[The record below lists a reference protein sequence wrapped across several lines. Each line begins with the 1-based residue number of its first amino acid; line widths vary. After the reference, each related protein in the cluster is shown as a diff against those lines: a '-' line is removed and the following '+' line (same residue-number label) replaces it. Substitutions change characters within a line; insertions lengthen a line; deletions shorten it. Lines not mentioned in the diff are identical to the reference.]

1 MTTRTPLWLRICL
14 WLIALFAAVV
24 PRASRAGWRREW
36 EAEFRA
42 RHENARQHDLDVSGQ
57 LNLIRRAFGALPDAA
72 WIRRQLTTDSEML
85 HDVRH
90 GMRMLRTS
98 PGFAVAVVLILALGI
113 GGTVAI
119 AALLDTLIFRPLPY
133 ADADRVVTLW
143 QRPPTGDRE
152 DVAPANFLDW
162 RERSKSFERLAAAIP
177 YSHDYTSA
185 GEPEVLFGAQV
196 TYGFWDALGIRP
208 LLGRTFGEDE
218 HVRGGRPVVIITY
231 GLWQRRFGGDPSI
244 VGKPIVLDER
254 PMTIV
259 GVLPPEFKPQLLPR
273 PGELSVWTPK
283 VIAEHEPRIR
293 ASAWWN
299 VVGRLKPGVSIEAAR
314 AEMTSIA
321 AALAK
326 ENPRT
331 NEQQGIEIVTLRDH
345 LMGKVKTPLLVML
358 GAVVLVLGIGCAN
371 VASLLLARGMHRE
384 REFAI
389 RAALGAGRARLMRQ
403 LAVET
408 LMLSAI
414 STATGVAL
422 GHTLIRAI
430 VALAPGDVLRLQ
442 EAVID
447 GRILVFAAGLAAIT
461 ALMFGVLPALQFSR
475 PGTSTRFARSGRGSE
490 VLRERHGSAPRAAFR
505 RGLVAAE
512 VALAVIVLT
521 SAGLLLRS
529 FERLMQVDPGFS
541 PRNVVA
547 LQVFAYDRHET
558 PEKLRSFFAST
569 VERLHVLPGVD
580 AVGAASAM
588 PFANA
593 NINIRSGFEIVG
605 RPQKPVSEQRGVYL
619 TIATP
624 GYFRAMSIPV
634 REGRWIDETDG
645 EKAPR
650 VALISETLRRREWG
664 SDSPLGKNIK
674 VQWQGK
680 PVEAT
685 IVGVVS
691 QIRHDSLDSAP
702 RAEVFLPFEQAP
714 FGSMT
719 FAVRSLGDA
728 ASTIAAAKQAVWSV
742 DPQQPFYETA
752 RVEHMISASVVR
764 QRFSTTLVSAFA
776 AVALLL
782 CAIGIYGVISF
793 ATAQRTREIGVRMA
807 LGADASVIRR
817 MVLRE
822 GGGVVLVGV
831 VCGLA
836 GAVVVTRYLQTL
848 LFEVD
853 AIDPI
858 TLLTVCVVLA
868 GVAMLACY
876 VPARRATQVDPLI
889 ALRVE

>member
-1 MTTRTPLWLRICL
+1 MTTRTPPWLRVCL
-14 WLIALFAAVV
+14 WLIALFAALV
-24 PRASRAGWRREW
+24 PRGSRASWRREW
-36 EAEFRA
+36 EAEFRS
-42 RHENARQHDLDVSGQ
+42 RHDRAQPHSLDVSGQ
-57 LNLIRRAFGALPDAA
+57 LDLVRRAFGALPDAA
-72 WIRRQLTTDSEML
+72 WLRRQLTTDSEAL
-85 HDVRH
+85 HDIRH
-90 GMRMLRTS
+90 GARMLRTS
-98 PGFAVAVVLILALGI
+98 PGFSVAVVLILALGI

-119 AALLDTLIFRPLPY
+119 AALLDTLIFRPLPF
-133 ADADRVVTLW
+133 AEAERVVTLW
-143 QRPPTGDRE
+143 QRPPTGERE

-177 YSHDYTSA
+177 YSHDYS
-185 GEPEVLFGAQV
+185 GGGDPEVLFGAQV
-196 TYGFWDALGIRP
+196 THGFWDALGVRP

-283 VIAEHEPRIR
+283 VIQEHEPRIR

-321 AALAK
+321 AALAR

-414 STATGVAL
+414 STAAGLAL
-422 GHTLIRAI
+422 GHSLIRAI

-447 GRILVFAAGLAAIT
+447 GRILAFAAVLAGMT
-461 ALMFGVLPALQFSR
+461 ALTFGVLPAMQFSR
-475 PGTSTRFARSGRGSE
+475 PGSE
-490 VLRERHGSAPRAAFR
+490 AIRERHASAPRAAFR

-512 VALAVIVLT
+512 VALAVVVLT

-529 FERLMQVDPGFS
+529 FERLMRVDPGFS

-558 PEKLRSFFAST
+558 PERLRSFFGAT
-569 VERLHVLPGVD
+569 LDRLRQLPGVE

-593 NINIRSGFEIVG
+593 NINIRSGIEIAG
-605 RPQKPVSEQRGVYL
+605 RPQKPVNEQRGVYL

-634 REGRWIDETDG
+634 REGRWLEETDG

-664 SDSPLGKNIK
+664 TESPLGKNIK

-691 QIRHDSLDSAP
+691 QIRHDSLDSEP

-719 FAVRSLGDA
+719 YAVRGYGDA
-728 ASTIAAAKQAVWSV
+728 ASTIALAKQAVWSV

-752 RVEHMISASVVR
+752 RVEQMISASVVR

-776 AVALLL
+776 AAALLL

-807 LGADASVIRR
+807 LGADASMIRR

-822 GGGVVLVGV
+822 GGSDVVVGV
-831 VCGLA
+831 LCGLA
-836 GAVVVTRYLQTL
+836 GAFLATRYLQTL
-848 LFEVD
+848 LFEVEATD
-853 AIDPI
+853 TI
-858 TLLTVCVVLA
+858 TLITVCAVLGA
-868 GVAMLACY
+868 VALLASY
-876 VPARRATQVDPLI
+876 VPARRATRVDPLV
-889 ALRVE
+889 ALRVD

>member
-14 WLIALFAAVV
+14 SLISLFAAVV

-36 EAEFRA
+36 EAEFRS
-42 RHENARQHDLDVSGQ
+42 RHETAPRQGLDVSGQ

-72 WIRRQLTTDSEML
+72 WIRRQLTADSEVL
-85 HDVRH
+85 HDIRH
-90 GMRMLRTS
+90 GARMLRKS
-98 PGFAVAVVLILALGI
+98 PAFTLAVVLILALGI

-133 ADADRVVTLW
+133 AHAERVVTLW
-143 QRPPTGDRE
+143 QRPPTGERE

-162 RERSKSFERLAAAIP
+162 RERSQSFERLAAAIP
-177 YSHDYTSA
+177 YSHDYTGG

-196 TYGFWDALGIRP
+196 TEGFWDALGIRP
-208 LLGRTFGEDE
+208 LLGRTFRDDE
-218 HVRGGRPVVIITY
+218 HVRGGRPVVIITH
-231 GLWQRRFGGDPSI
+231 GLWQRRFAGDPSV
-244 VGKPIVLDER
+244 VGKSILLDER

-259 GVLPPEFKPQLLPR
+259 GVLPPGFSPQLLPR
-273 PGELSVWTPK
+273 PGELAVWTPK
-283 VIAEHEPRIR
+283 VIQEHEPRIR

-321 AALAK
+321 AALGK
-326 ENPRT
+326 EHPRT
-331 NEQQGIEIVTLRDH
+331 NEHVGIEIVTFRDH

-389 RAALGAGRARLMRQ
+389 RAALGAGRARLLRQ
-403 LAVET
+403 LAVES
-408 LMLSAI
+408 LLLSAI
-414 STATGVAL
+414 SSAAGLAL
-422 GHTLIRAI
+422 GHALIRAI
-430 VALAPGDVLRLQ
+430 VALAPGDVVRLQ
-442 EAVID
+442 DAVID
-447 GRILVFAAGLAAIT
+447 GRIVMFAVGLAGIT
-461 ALMFGVLPALQFSR
+461 ALTFGILPAVQFSR
-475 PGTSTRFARSGRGSE
+475 PGSE
-490 VLRERHGSAPRAAFR
+490 AIRERHASAPRAAFR
-505 RGLVAAE
+505 RALVAAE
-512 VALAVIVLT
+512 VALAVVLLT

-547 LQVFAYDRHET
+547 LQVFAHDRNPT
-558 PEKLRSFFAST
+558 PERLRSFFAST
-569 VERLHVLPGVD
+569 FDRLRQLPGVD

-593 NINIRSGFEIVG
+593 NINIRSGLQIIG
-605 RPQKPVSEQRGVYL
+605 REEKPVAEQRAVYL

-634 REGRWIDETDG
+634 REGRLLHETDG

-650 VALISETLRRREWG
+650 VALISEALRRREWG
-664 SDSPLGKNIK
+664 SDSPLGKRIK

-680 PVEAT
+680 PIEMEV
-685 IVGVVS
+685 VGVVS
-691 QIRHDSLDSAP
+691 QIRHESLDSAA
-702 RAEVFLPFEQAP
+702 RAEVFMPFEQVP

-719 FAVRSLGDA
+719 YALRGHADPTA
-728 ASTIAAAKQAVWSV
+728 TIALAKQAIWSV
-742 DPQQPFYETA
+742 DPLQAFYETA
-752 RVEHMISASVVR
+752 RVESMISASVAR
-764 QRFSTTLVSAFA
+764 QRFSATLVSAFA

-807 LGADASVIRR
+807 LGADASMIRR

-822 GGGVVLVGV
+822 GGAVVLVGV
-831 VCGLA
+831 LCGLA
-836 GAVVVTRYLQTL
+836 GAALATRYLQAL
-848 LFEVD
+848 LFEVN

-858 TLLTVCVVLA
+858 TLVSVCALL
-868 GVAMLACY
+868 GMVALLACY
-876 VPARRATQVDPLI
+876 VPARRATRVDPLI
-889 ALRVE
+889 ALRVD